1 MAGEYVPGSGGKDCN
16 DYPTWG
22 TPSTSYY
29 YIFKGNAKEEDYPEE
44 ACTCLLYTSPS
55 PRDA

>member
-16 DYPTWG
+16 DYETWG

-44 ACTCLLYTSPS
+44 ACTPWYHADST
-55 PRDA
+55 D